1 MPGAVGCALVCI
13 RAVLSSSL
21 SSLLRSAFRLVV
33 AHRARVALL
42 FIGVLGPL
50 VLFGAL
56 ADEVWEREPM
66 PFDVPVLEAMRALHT
81 PARDA
86 FMTAVTKLGYAWG
99 VVPVAVALPL
109 VLAARRRPRPALYAA
124 VALAGTSLL
133 NLGAKAFFGRDRP
146 ALWASIA
153 PESTCSFP
161 SGHAMGSMGL
171 VVVLCVLAWPTRARW
186 AVVGL
191 GAVFVLLVGVSRVY
205 LGVHYP
211 SDILAGW
218 AAALAWTLGL
228 SALVR
233 PHRSSREPEEV
244 NEK

>member
-1 MPGAVGCALVCI
+1 MF
-13 RAVLSSSL
+13 SSAFPV
-21 SSLLRSAFRLVV
+21 LLRRVLRLVV
-33 AHRARVALL
+33 AHRVRIALL
-42 FIGVLGPL
+42 FVGVLGPL
-50 VLFGAL
+50 VLVGAL

-66 PFDVPVLEAMRALHT
+66 PFDVPVLEAMRPLHT

-124 VALAGTSLL
+124 VALAGTALL
-133 NLGAKAFFGRDRP
+133 NMGAKAFFSRERP

-153 PESTCSFP
+153 PEATYSFP

-228 SALVR
+228 AGVLGAHRRYTERTRGDAQGPAEVR
-233 PHRSSREPEEV
+233 
-244 NEK
+244 